1 MGKPV
6 VWESC
11 ITMNNNWGYCA
22 RDDRFKTA
30 DIVVRKLVECVSKG
44 GNMILNVGPDARGN
58 IPAKSLEI
66 LAEVG
71 KWMHA
76 NGEAIYGCGHS
87 EIPRPDYGRVTQNG
101 KNVYFHVNEAQ
112 IGFVPLTGIKA
123 DDVKCIRLLQDGS
136 ELKIERNWMTNN
148 YPDVVFV
155 SFGENPALPD
165 PIDTVVKVELK

>member
-1 MGKPV
+1 
-6 VWESC
+6 
-11 ITMNNNWGYCA
+11 MNNNWGYCA
-22 RDDRFKTA
+22 KDDRFKTA

-155 SFGENPALPD
+155 SFGDNPALPD